1 MHLTRSSF
9 LALASTLSV
18 VAACSPDRQVTP
30 TSSAALDERRAPAG
44 FITAQ
49 PAQAEATLPQV
60 TIKPII
66 SSGDLMPGSN
76 EPWAPIPDGLGAY
89 AEGRSLWLFANHE
102 LTASGVKSTN
112 GGATFSYAR
121 VSKLQIDPRTLSVLS
136 GLYVEDGRT
145 QLIRLCSATFVDIDV
160 NFPNGLFLTGE
171 ESSPTPNGSVVSA
184 YDKAGN
190 RTALPHLGSFSHEN
204 QISVPGFGRKIVS
217 MGFDD
222 TAGASELYM
231 YVADDQAAFL
241 AGTGK
246 LYVYRTAAKS
256 AAGAPLHSGNLVD
269 GQTIAG
275 EFVEIADPADLGS
288 APAARFAN
296 LQKKV
301 DALGAMPFVRIEDG
315 DYAKNGDDRDDDRR
329 ERSEGRDD
337 DDDAAPAI
345 YFVDTG
351 NSAVTGRTQ
360 VGASCG
366 GVCDEAGSLYR
377 LEFDRKD
384 PTKNAKLTLVLRSKG
399 ASTGWASPDNIAVT
413 RKSLMLMED
422 PAYAGFD
429 GSRAPAI
436 WNLRFRNGGKAI
448 SATAKVAQATQET
461 LIPGPGGK
469 CVDAAALCWETS
481 GIISTEKWLG
491 RGTWLF
497 VVQAHTLPFSVTK
510 GGVTSNYPN
519 EGGQLLFMKFP
530 GS

>member
-1 MHLTRSSF
+1 MRFARSSY
-9 LALASTLSV
+9 LALASSLSV
-18 VAACSPDRQVTP
+18 VAACTTDRPVAP
-30 TSSAALDERRAPAG
+30 TATAALDERRVPAG

-66 SSGDLMPGSN
+66 SSGDLMPGSDL
-76 EPWAPIPDGLGAY
+76 PWAPTPDGLGAY
-89 AEGRSLWLFANHE
+89 AEGGSLWLFANHE

-112 GGATFSYAR
+112 GGAPFSFSR
-121 VSKLQIDPRTLSVLS
+121 VSKLQIDPRTLSVIS
-136 GLYVEDGRT
+136 GLYVEDGRS
-145 QLIRLCSATFVDIDV
+145 QLVRLCSATFVDINE

-171 ESSPTPNGSVVSA
+171 ESSPTVSGSVVSA
-184 YDKAGN
+184 FDKAGN

-246 LYVYRTAAKS
+246 LYVFRTSVKS
-256 AAGAPLHSGNLVD
+256 AAGNALHSGNLVD
-269 GQTIAG
+269 GQTVAG
-275 EFVEIADPADLGS
+275 EFAEVTDPADLGS
-288 APAARFAN
+288 APAVRFAN

-315 DYAKNGDDRDDDRR
+315 DYAKNGDD
-329 ERSEGRDD
+329 EGDD

-366 GVCDEAGSLYR
+366 GTCDEAGSLYR
-377 LEFDRKD
+377 LEFDRND
-384 PTKNAKLTLVLRSKG
+384 PTKNARLTLVLRSKG
-399 ASTGWASPDNIAVT
+399 AATGWASPDNIAVT

-436 WNLRFRNGGKAI
+436 WNLRFRNGGKAVA
-448 SATAKVAQATQET
+448 ATAKVAQATQET
-461 LIPGPGGK
+461 LIPGPNGK
-469 CVDAAALCWETS
+469 CVDATALCWETS